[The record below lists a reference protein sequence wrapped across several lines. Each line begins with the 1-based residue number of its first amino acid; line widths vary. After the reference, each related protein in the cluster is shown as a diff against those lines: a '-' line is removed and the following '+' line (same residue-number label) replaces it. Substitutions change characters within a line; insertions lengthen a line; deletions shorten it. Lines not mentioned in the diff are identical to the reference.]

1 MDKIRTLF
9 LSGGAD
15 LSLVIGCDGKVEMKH
30 PLSTNEKL
38 LWMRKIAES
47 LMEEGWDASGKNTG
61 RD

>member
-1 MDKIRTLF
+1 

-15 LSLVIGCDGKVEMKH
+15 LSLEIGCDGDVELKH